1 MQILKDY
8 NINELI
14 DKISKIEI
22 FTGLTIEEIK
32 KIIENSKVVQFP
44 KDSFI
49 IEENS
54 SGNEMYI
61 ILKGAVR
68 VLKKTFSDE
77 LYTVIDLTEKE
88 NAFFGEFA
96 LIDSDKRSAS
106 ILTLNETIC
115 LMIEKDEFEK
125 TITENYKIGY
135 FVIRNIAKRI
145 AARLR
150 NANKDIITLFEALQN
165 EIQFED

>member
-1 MQILKDY
+1 MEIIKNY

-14 DKISKIEI
+14 EKVSKIEI
-22 FTGLTIEEIK
+22 FNGLTIEEIK
-32 KIIENSKVVQFP
+32 KIIESSKVVNFQ
-44 KDSFI
+44 KDKFI
-49 IEENS
+49 IEEGS

-61 ILKGAVR
+61 ILKGSVR

-106 ILTLNETIC
+106 ILTLTETTC

-125 TITENYKIGY
+125 TISDNYKIGY
-135 FVIRNIAKRI
+135 FVIKNIAKRI
-145 AARLR
+145 ASRLR
-150 NANKDIITLFEALQN
+150 AANKDIITLFEALQN